1 MLPSILR
8 KAGSWYEYA
17 EEMLLVV
24 FLFAMVGLGAAQI
37 FFRNVVSIGIVWID
51 PLQRHLVL
59 WVALLGASIATHQDR
74 HITIEVLP
82 ARLSAALRSRIKG
95 GLQLFSAFVCVLL
108 VYPAVRFILDDY
120 RVGKELA
127 FGIPLWVS
135 QTVMPF
141 MWLVLGIRFAMQGI
155 KNLFLGGRS

>member
-1 MLPSILR
+1 MLLSILR
-8 KAGSWYEYA
+8 KACSWYEYA
-17 EEMLLVV
+17 EETLLVV

-59 WVALLGASIATHQDR
+59 WVALLGASVATHQDR

-82 ARLSAALRSRIKG
+82 GRLPAAVRARIKG
-95 GLQLFSAFVCVLL
+95 GLQLFSALVCLLL
-108 VYPAVRFILDDY
+108 VYPAVDFILDDY
-120 RVGKELA
+120 RAGKELA
-127 FGIPLWVS
+127 FGIPLWAS

-141 MWLVLGIRFAMQGI
+141 MWLVLGIRFAAQGI
-155 KNLFLGGRS
+155 KNIFLGGRN

>member
-1 MLPSILR
+1 MLLSILK

-17 EEMLLVV
+17 EETLLVV
-24 FLFAMVGLGAAQI
+24 FLFGMVGLGAAQI

-59 WVALLGASIATHQDR
+59 WVALLGASIATHQNK

-82 ARLSAALRSRIKG
+82 ARLSPALRARIKG
-95 GLQLFSAFVCVLL
+95 SLQLFSALVCLLL
-108 VYPAVRFILDDY
+108 VYPAIDFILDDY
-120 RVGKELA
+120 RAGKELA

-141 MWLVLGIRFAMQGI
+141 MWLVLGFRFILQGI
-155 KNLFLGGRS
+155 KNLFLGGRN